1 MAIVHY
7 PLPLRLAHGHQRI
20 SMVTV
25 ETNAPV
31 FVRSSHRRCSIK
43 KLFLKFC
50 KIHRKTPVPESLCLR
65 ISG

>member
-20 SMVTV
+20 TMVTA

-31 FVRSSHRRCSIK
+31 FVRSSHRRCSVK
-43 KLFLKFC
+43 KGVLK
-50 KIHRKTPVPESLCLR
+50 IL
-65 ISG
+65 